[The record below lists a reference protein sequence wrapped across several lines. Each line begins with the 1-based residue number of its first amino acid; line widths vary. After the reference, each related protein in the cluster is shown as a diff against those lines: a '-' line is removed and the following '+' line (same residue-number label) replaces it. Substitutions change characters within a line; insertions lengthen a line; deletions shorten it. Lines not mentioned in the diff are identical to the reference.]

1 MINVFA
7 VPILGNLAAR
17 IMASRNREAEQEA
30 IDVLAPG
37 PRDAVLVI
45 GFGPG
50 VGIELLADAVPHG
63 WIAGVD
69 PARPMV
75 RAATTRNRDGVA
87 RGQVHLEPATA
98 ADLPWGAAT
107 FDGALAVNSIQ
118 MWEPLD
124 CSLAEVA
131 RVLRPGSRLVTLTHD
146 WALRRAHPSV
156 DAWWTSIAP
165 MLEAAGF
172 SAAERWTG
180 RAEDGTAVGMTARR

>member
-1 MINVFA
+1 MLV
-7 VPILGNLAAR
+7 
-17 IMASRNREAEQEA
+17 
-30 IDVLAPG
+30 PG

-69 PARPMV
+69 PAQPMV

-87 RGQVHLEPATA
+87 RGQVHLEPAIA
-98 ADLPWGAAT
+98 ADLSWGAAT

-124 CSLAEVA
+124 RSLAEVA
-131 RVLRPGSRLVTLTHD
+131 ARPSPGRRLVGQH
-146 WALRRAHPSV
+146 RADV
-156 DAWWTSIAP
+156 GG
-165 MLEAAGF
+165 GF
-172 SAAERWTG
+172 NAAERWTG